1 MVLFLILFGMFV
13 GWSTSSDDA
22 KPTTKLFQALVAGLT
37 LGVVLG
43 LFDLILNQLIVTGTD
58 VRKYLAALAPE
69 SIRLFLFDQGAI
81 SPLLH
86 LGCLLLRVYWE
97 V

>member
-58 VRKYLAALAPE
+58 VRKYLAALAPKV
-69 SIRLFLFDQGAI
+69 SGSFFLIRERSAH
-81 SPLLH
+81 SYTWV
-86 LGCLLLRVYWE
+86 CLLLRVYWE